1 MSQGGR
7 HGHTIRRLRRRID
20 AVLEAERE
28 RHRPL
33 PPPPPPINEEH
44 AALRRQIAELYRI
57 LLDDPEKPEGID
69 KLEWFEERFD
79 ERAKEN
85 PELDNV
91 ADEYTDLVDKEVELL
106 AENGV
111 DYSPYDNYEFD

>member
-1 MSQGGR
+1 MAGR

-79 ERAKEN
+79 ERVKEN
-85 PELDNV
+85 SELLN
-91 ADEYTDLVDKEVELL
+91 APAEYIGLVRKEAELL
-106 AENGV
+106 AKNGV
-111 DYSPYDNYEFD
+111 DYSPYDNYEFE

>member
-1 MSQGGR
+1 MRQYK
-7 HGHTIRRLRRRID
+7 RRID
-20 AVLEAERE
+20 ALLEAERE
-28 RHRPL
+28 RRRPL
-33 PPPPPPINEEH
+33 SPPPPPINEEH

-79 ERAKEN
+79 ERVKEN

-91 ADEYTDLVDKEVELL
+91 ADEYIELVCKEVELL

>member
-33 PPPPPPINEEH
+33 PPPPPPINGEH
-44 AALRRQIAELYRI
+44 AALRRQIADLLRT
-57 LLDDPEKPEGID
+57 LLDDPENPEGTDPMERIEKNP
-69 KLEWFEERFD
+69 KLGD
-79 ERAKEN
+79 VAA
-85 PELDNV
+85 ELIG
-91 ADEYTDLVDKEVELL
+91 LVRKEVGMLG
-106 AENGV
+106 ENGV
-111 DYSPYDNYEFD
+111 DYGPYENYE

>member
-20 AVLEAERE
+20 AVLEAEQE
-28 RHRPL
+28 RRRPL
-33 PPPPPPINEEH
+33 P
-44 AALRRQIAELYRI
+44 ALRRQITELYRI

-69 KLEWFEERFD
+69 ELEWFEERFS

-106 AENGV
+106 AEHGV
-111 DYSPYDNYEFD
+111 DYSPYDNYEFE